1 MARPARSAPKSFLDR
16 LTRRVRRAGATVD
29 PLVAASLD
37 QYLQLLALWNA
48 KINLTAFALQD
59 PTDEAMD
66 RLVVEPILAARHLPN
81 GPVRLIDIG
90 SGSGSPALPIAL
102 ASRNVSLTMVESKT
116 RKAVFLSE
124 AVRHLQLT
132 ARVET
137 ARFEQLLSKPE
148 MHEAFDVLSIR
159 AVRVEVRTLLT
170 LQAFVRP
177 GGLVFWF
184 RGPSGSDVPVEP
196 IFPLVWTST
205 TPLVESLRSRLIILT
220 KAPGRR

>member
-102 ASRNVSLTMVESKT
+102 ASRSISLTMVESKT

-184 RGPSGSDVPVEP
+184 RGPSGPDVPAEP

-220 KAPGRR
+220 KASGRR

>member
-81 GPVRLIDIG
+81 GPVRLID
-90 SGSGSPALPIAL
+90 
-102 ASRNVSLTMVESKT
+102 R
-116 RKAVFLSE
+116 SE
-124 AVRHLQLT
+124 ER
-132 ARVET
+132 RVGKEC
-137 ARFEQLLSKPE
+137 
-148 MHEAFDVLSIR
+148 
-159 AVRVEVRTLLT
+159 
-170 LQAFVRP
+170 
-177 GGLVFWF
+177 
-184 RGPSGSDVPVEP
+184 
-196 IFPLVWTST
+196 
-205 TPLVESLRSRLIILT
+205 
-220 KAPGRR
+220 

>member
-16 LTRRVRRAGATVD
+16 LTRRIRRAGAAVD
-29 PLVAASLD
+29 APTATALD

-59 PTDEAMD
+59 PTDEAVD
-66 RLVVEPILAARHLPN
+66 RLVVEPVLAARLLPG
-81 GPVRLIDIG
+81 GPIRLIDIG
-90 SGSGSPALPIAL
+90 SGSGSPALPMAV
-102 ASRNVSLTMVESKT
+102 ASKSVSLTMVESKT

-124 AVRHLQLT
+124 AVRHLQLNAT
-132 ARVET
+132 VQT
-137 ARFEQLLSKPE
+137 ARFEQLLSTPE

-159 AVRVEVRTLLT
+159 AVRVEVKTLLT

-177 GGLVFWF
+177 GGLLFWF
-184 RGPSGSDVPVEP
+184 RGPSGPDVPPEP

-205 TPLVESLRSRLIILT
+205 TPLVESLRSRLVILT
-220 KAPGRR
+220 KAMGRR

>member
-16 LTRRVRRAGATVD
+16 VTRRVRRAGANLDAST
-29 PLVAASLD
+29 AASLD

-59 PTDEAMD
+59 PTDEAVD
-66 RLVVEPILAARHLPN
+66 RLVVEPILASRQLP
-81 GPVRLIDIG
+81 GGQVTLIDIG
-90 SGSGSPALPIAL
+90 SGSGSPALPIAI
-102 ASRNVSLTMVESKT
+102 ASKGVTLTMVESKT

-159 AVRVEVRTLLT
+159 AVRVEVKTLLT

-177 GGLVFWF
+177 GGQLFWF
-184 RGPSGSDVPVEP
+184 RGPSGPDVPPEP

-205 TPLVESLRSRLIILT
+205 TPLVENLRSRLVILT
-220 KAPGRR
+220 KAASRR